1 MTIPT
6 NPDNP
11 LIETPAE
18 HGLEHNGV
26 ANGIALG
33 AYGAATRNGE
43 HNHPGLVA
51 FGGMLRGLVDGVEK
65 NMENPGEDGSNVR
78 KGALEGA
85 FYGGLSGYGLG
96 KTVDGIHSDGGIMD
110 VLGTGAANAAQAV
123 GLSHFAQ
130 ANDPER
136 SALQDAAVG
145 FLGGV
150 AADVGETA
158 AEKRG
163 ISPYIGKGGALATAL
178 GTAHAGAG
186 IEGIDNG
193 IYSAGQMTAGMA
205 AGNAIS
211 KSNRWLNDKFF
222 SDGTGKDGAA
232 EWENEAKKQAEAQ
245 AVEGEQAEAQSQTA
259 GAADAPKPEGEVQA
273 DQATFEAAAKPAAQA
288 EGAQSVVE
296 PTKEELQQALANTEA
311 KVANLQ
317 AQVDQMQGKPGNEWT
332 TDMSA
337 YADNQATKP
346 GLSDMAANSD
356 GRSSTPD
363 TQGFNV
369 SDKDEPESDAKSED
383 KPNFFQRL
391 FNRDDDDKDKGDEG
405 MSK

>member
-1 MTIPT
+1 MTVPT

-18 HGLEHNGV
+18 YGLEHNGV

-51 FGGMLRGLVDGVEK
+51 FGGMLRGLADGVEK
-65 NMENPGEDGSNVR
+65 NMENPGEGGENVR

-110 VLGTGAANAAQAV
+110 VLGTGTANAAQAV

-136 SALQDAAVG
+136 SALKDAAAG

-186 IEGIDNG
+186 IEGIDTG

-245 AVEGEQAEAQSQTA
+245 AVEGEQVQSQADFQEAQAQETAKIDGEAQT
-259 GAADAPKPEGEVQA
+259 EG
-273 DQATFEAAAKPAAQA
+273 AKPAQ
-288 EGAQSVVE
+288 E

-311 KVANLQ
+311 KVADLQ
-317 AQVDQMQGKPGNEWT
+317 AQVDQMQGKPSNEWT

-337 YADNQATKP
+337 YADEQATKP

-356 GRSSTPD
+356 GRSAAPD
-363 TQGFNV
+363 MQGFNV
-369 SDKDEPESDAKSED
+369 SDKDEPESSEKNED

>member
-1 MTIPT
+1 MTVPT

-18 HGLEHNGV
+18 YGLEHNGV

-65 NMENPGEDGSNVR
+65 NMENPGEGGENVR

-186 IEGIDNG
+186 IEGIDTG

-245 AVEGEQAEAQSQTA
+245 AVEGEQVQSQADSQEAQAQ
-259 GAADAPKPEGEVQA
+259 
-273 DQATFEAAAKPAAQA
+273 EAAKTDGEAQAQDAKTQEVKSETDAKPAQ
-288 EGAQSVVE
+288 EL
-296 PTKEELQQALANTEA
+296 TKEELQQALANTEA
-311 KVANLQ
+311 KVTDLQ
-317 AQVDQMQGKPGNEWT
+317 AQVDQMQGKSGNEWT

-346 GLSDMAANSD
+346 GLSDMAAQSD
-356 GRSSTPD
+356 GRSTAPD

-369 SDKDEPESDAKSED
+369 SDKDEPESSEKNED

-405 MSK
+405 LSK